1 MRSVNDPAAPQA
13 GHFVRPFSRWMKRL
27 ASKPAPGL
35 LTAGMAFLVAAVPSR
50 ADEIPVGCTGSALG
64 INLFTDTRDVH
75 VGETIRHSVT
85 IFNGLPGSPRVA
97 CDATGIQAAVVTPL
111 RRPSARTG
119 SIASW

>member
-1 MRSVNDPAAPQA
+1 MRPVDDPVVPAA
-13 GHFVRPFSRWMKRL
+13 GIYFRPFSRWMKRL
-27 ASKPAPGL
+27 ASKPALGL
-35 LTAGMAFLVAAVPSR
+35 LAAGMAFLVAAVPSR

-75 VGETIRHSVT
+75 VGDTIRHSVT
-85 IFNGLPGSPRVA
+85 VFNGLLAARGSPATPPAPVA
-97 CDATGIQAAVVTPL
+97 SSPSPL